1 MDWQALALSLRL
13 GLWTVALLLP
23 VAVLLGRWLATTN
36 WRGRP
41 LAELPIEELYE
52 AALVV
57 NLDAAQ
63 RLGVTLPPALIA
75 RADRLIQP
83 GERTLAPRADATPL
97 PPFQPPARAR

>member
-1 MDWQALALSLRL
+1 MCGRGARYIDQ
-13 GLWTVALLLP
+13 
-23 VAVLLGRWLATTN
+23 VL
-36 WRGRP
+36 RGRP